1 MPNKTAEQIAAEQ
14 AAANQNFMTS
24 LSPEHAELAKV
35 KGWKTNADVI
45 TQYQSLEKMV
55 GHDHVQ
61 MPAKDA
67 QGNFEPTG
75 VRAVLEKLG
84 TPKDHTAY
92 VVPTDIKIDAG
103 VPFTVAQL
111 EGFKPIAHKHG
122 LLPSQFNGVMK
133 DFVEMLNQ
141 GLKITK
147 QQQIDAQNKAELA
160 LRQEVGSEYET
171 KNALADRALNSL
183 IDAPR
188 AQRLKEKYG
197 NDPDFKKLMMNVG
210 DNLSEETFR
219 SADLVS
225 GISGPAA
232 AQAEVDKMVAEGKDG
247 ALLNKQH
254 KDHQAAVDKYAALMK
269 IIEQGT
275 GK

>member
-1 MPNKTAEQIAAEQ
+1 MADKTAEQIAAEA

-35 KGWKTNADVI
+35 KGWKTNADVV

-67 QGNFEPTG
+67 QGNFEEAGIRTIQ
-75 VRAVLEKLG
+75 EKLG
-84 TPKDHTAY
+84 LPKDHTAY
-92 VVPTDIKIDAG
+92 VVPTDIKIEEG
-103 VPFTVAQL
+103 VPFTAAML
-111 EGFKPIAHKHG
+111 EGFKPIAHKRG
-122 LLPSQFNGVMK
+122 LLPGQFNGIMK

-171 KNALADRALNSL
+171 KTALADRALNSL

-197 NDPDFKKLMMNVG
+197 NDPDFRKLMMNVG

-219 SADLVS
+219 SADLVT

-232 AQAEVDKMVAEGKDG
+232 ANAEIKRMEAEGKDG
-247 ALLNKQH
+247 ALLNAMH
-254 KDHQAAVDKYAALMK
+254 KDHKAAVDKYYALQK
-269 IIEQGT
+269 IVEAGS
-275 GK
+275 K